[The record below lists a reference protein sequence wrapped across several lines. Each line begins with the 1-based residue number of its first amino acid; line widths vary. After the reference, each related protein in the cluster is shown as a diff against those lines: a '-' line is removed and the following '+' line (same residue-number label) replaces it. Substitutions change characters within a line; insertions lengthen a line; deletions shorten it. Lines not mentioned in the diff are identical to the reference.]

1 MLDNHLKESVDS
13 TKNGKI
19 LGSAVD
25 TYTIQSVETKPQVSS
40 LPSPSGVRKSSR
52 AGFGQQLRRQW
63 DNLGFRTKIAL
74 LLLGSAALPVI
85 AVTQGLVT
93 LNRNE
98 SLQNLKASL
107 EQDGKSFAQEYV
119 LWSQV
124 ESQGQAENLAKLV
137 QATNIDLSN
146 PDQVSERRAFL
157 QNFLTI
163 NNGVDPESNK
173 SFQILTDAQGR
184 TVAQDIQILAQD
196 SSTKPALLSQNA
208 PLTQPKYS
216 SVSLPVGI
224 NLSDLPIVKN
234 ALRSGRPLSGMELLK
249 SSALQRLGLEKQA
262 NIGLQKQTTQN
273 LAPAKQPFPKGTYD
287 IDKGKVGLTSMAVY
301 PVKINNKL
309 VGTVIVGTLQNRN
322 YGLVDKFSQNFKV
335 PTATVFAQDWRVITN
350 VPSADGKSRAM
361 GTRVAREVA
370 EKVLNQGQDFSGQ
383 TSIIGIPYLTFYTPL
398 YDHQKELNPAGA
410 KPVGIAY
417 IGESLEDV
425 EANLRKQQLV
435 AYSIGGGMLLLAGL
449 VALPIAGSFARPL
462 RRLSG
467 FAQQV
472 AEGKQG
478 MRLEDT
484 ERGDEIGVLGREMN
498 TMAANIDANQ
508 EKLRQEAE
516 QVQLFADIT
525 TFRTGDSQEVQ
536 TILNT
541 AVAGARKNLTQIG
554 WLSIASI
561 LTGADTLQLNL
572 CYRDCLKP

>member
-1 MLDNHLKESVDS
+1 
-13 TKNGKI
+13 
-19 LGSAVD
+19 
-25 TYTIQSVETKPQVSS
+25 
-40 LPSPSGVRKSSR
+40 
-52 AGFGQQLRRQW
+52 
-63 DNLGFRTKIAL
+63 
-74 LLLGSAALPVI
+74 
-85 AVTQGLVT
+85 
-93 LNRNE
+93 
-98 SLQNLKASL
+98 
-107 EQDGKSFAQEYV
+107 
-119 LWSQV
+119 
-124 ESQGQAENLAKLV
+124 LV

-196 SSTKPALLSQNA
+196 SSKPALAAQNA

-234 ALRSGRPLSGMELLK
+234 ALRTGRPLSGMELLK

-262 NIGLQKQTTQN
+262 DIGLQKQTTQN
-273 LAPAKQPFPKGTYD
+273 LAPAKQPFPEGTYD

-350 VPSADGKSRAM
+350 VPSADGQSRAM

-370 EKVLNQGQDFSGQ
+370 ETVLNQGQDFSGQ

-449 VALPIAGSFARPL
+449 IALPIAGSFARPL

-467 FAQQV
+467 FARQWQK
-472 AEGKQG
+472 EN
-478 MRLEDT
+478 
-484 ERGDEIGVLGREMN
+484 REC
-498 TMAANIDANQ
+498 A
-508 EKLRQEAE
+508 
-516 QVQLFADIT
+516 
-525 TFRTGDSQEVQ
+525 
-536 TILNT
+536 
-541 AVAGARKNLTQIG
+541 
-554 WLSIASI
+554 
-561 LTGADTLQLNL
+561 
-572 CYRDCLKP
+572 